1 MSMGQLLKITFIFL
15 FSYILSACNSPG
27 QPKQQGNYKT
37 SNDFNPDIDI
47 ELTAVKTQ
55 MQLLP
60 GPQTEVFTYR
70 SKLIS
75 GDENSLTE
83 LAGSYLGPII
93 RVKPGQKIRV
103 RFKNQLPRESVIHWH
118 GLHISPVMDGH
129 PMYAIKT
136 GEEYIYEFEVTNR
149 PGTYWFHPHPDKIT
163 GPQVYHGLA
172 GLFIVEDENEKLP
185 DGEFDMPLVIHDRI
199 FDDNNHLIYD
209 DNRMTQM
216 QGFLGK
222 RIMINGSASTRLEV
236 SKATYRFRILNGSN
250 SRIYKLAW
258 NDASDMLVIGTDGGL
273 LSAPINKSYVMLA
286 PGERIEVWKDFSDME
301 GGSQLVLK
309 SLVFNSDA
317 NMGMGG
323 MMGEGMHGSAK
334 GLDNGAAFDICSF
347 EVTNTKGPKLA
358 LPAGFETID
367 QINATEAINQK
378 DPRTFRFF
386 NEHMQWVINGET
398 FDMTEVAEWEKVKLN
413 TNEIWEFVN
422 DDNGQGMGM
431 MQDMMRMPHPVH
443 IHGLS
448 FQLISR
454 DVSDM
459 DAAVWNSV
467 NEGFID
473 KGWQDTFL
481 LMPGMKVRVIMRFE
495 DFTGMYV
502 YHCHNLEHED
512 MGMMRNYEVV
522 KD

>member
-15 FSYILSACNSPG
+15 FSYILSTCNSPG
-27 QPKQQGNYKT
+27 QDKQQGSYEIGK
-37 SNDFNPDIDI
+37 DFNPDIDI

-60 GPQTEVFTYR
+60 GPQTDVFTYR

-75 GDENSLTE
+75 GDENSLTKLPE
-83 LAGSYLGPII
+83 SYLGPII
-93 RVKPGQKIRV
+93 RVKQGQKIRV
-103 RFKNQLPRESVIHWH
+103 RFKNQLPHESVIHWH

-185 DGEFDMPLVIHDRI
+185 GGEFDMPLVIQDRI
-199 FDDNNHLIYD
+199 FDENNRLVYD
-209 DNRMTQM
+209 DNRMTRM
-216 QGFLGK
+216 QGFLGN
-222 RIMINGSASTRLEV
+222 RMMINGSANTRLGV

-258 NDASDMLVIGTDGGL
+258 DDGSDLIVIGTDGGL
-273 LSAPINKSYVMLA
+273 LSAPIKKPYVMLA
-286 PGERIEVWKDFSDME
+286 PGERIEVWKDFTGKDPGSMLALNSLAFS
-301 GGSQLVLK
+301 GGSV
-309 SLVFNSDA
+309 S
-317 NMGMGG
+317 GMGG
-323 MMGEGMHGSAK
+323 MMGGGMHVNTAGIQ
-334 GLDNGAAFDICSF
+334 NGAAFEICSF
-347 EVTNTKGPKLA
+347 KVNAKQGADLA
-358 LPAGFETID
+358 MPESFKDIQTIAASEAVN
-367 QINATEAINQK
+367 QTE
-378 DPRTFRFF
+378 PRVFRFF
-386 NEHMQWVINGET
+386 NEQMQWVINGET
-398 FDMTEVAEWEKVKLN
+398 FNMTEVADWEKVKLN
-413 TNEIWEFVN
+413 TTEIWEFVN
-422 DDNGQGMGM
+422 GDDGRGMGM

-467 NEGFID
+467 KEGFID

-495 DFTGMYV
+495 DFTGLYV